1 MKTNRTMVYMIFMVA
16 AAAFLA
22 GCSVARD
29 QETVGEYVDDSVI
42 TTRVKTALAKDEDT
56 SAVNI
61 KVKTMEGGIV
71 QLSGFAKS
79 GLEKRRAGEI
89 ARDVKGVVEVHND
102 LVIQPGK

>member
-1 MKTNRTMVYMIFMVA
+1 MKTNRTMVYMIFIVA

-56 SAVNI
+56 SAANI

-71 QLSGFAKS
+71 QLSGFAKDRKS
-79 GLEKRRAGEI
+79 TRLNSSHVAISYAVCCLK
-89 ARDVKGVVEVHND
+89 K
-102 LVIQPGK
+102 K